1 MTSPRT
7 EIGRPSIFTIV
18 ATGLLISAPATALA
32 GELPPQG
39 EYRITYT
46 GVNPAP
52 MKPVMIG
59 PQRTVSTSLS
69 IMTAVNAGGSGLLH
83 DMTGRCNGMA
93 TIDNQAK
100 TVENHGFCDYVDAD
114 GDHVF
119 EKWDYPVQPLAAATQ
134 GTGEWIGGTGKFT
147 GLSGQLTIKTRRVNA
162 LTEGVVQFIGEKSGS
177 YTISRKTAAGN

>member
-1 MTSPRT
+1 MTLSRT
-7 EIGRPSIFTIV
+7 DIGRPSIFIVV
-18 ATGLLISAPATALA
+18 ATGLLIGLPATGLA
-32 GELPPQG
+32 AELPLQG

-59 PQRTVSTSLS
+59 PQRTVATSLS

-83 DMTGRCNGMA
+83 NMTGRCNGMA

-100 TVENHGFCDYVDAD
+100 TLENHGFCDYVDAD

-119 EKWDYPVQPLAAATQ
+119 EKWDYPVQPLAATGQ

-147 GLSGQLTIKTRRVNA
+147 GISGQLTIKSQRVNA
-162 LTEGVVQFIGEKSGS
+162 LTEGIVQFVGEKTGS
-177 YTISRKTAAGN
+177 YTISRKTAGGD